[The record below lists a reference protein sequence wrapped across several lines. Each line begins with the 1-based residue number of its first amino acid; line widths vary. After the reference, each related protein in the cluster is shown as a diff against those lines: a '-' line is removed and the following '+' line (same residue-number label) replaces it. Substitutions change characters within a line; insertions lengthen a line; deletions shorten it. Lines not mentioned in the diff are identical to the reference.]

1 MMVGASWKDE
11 EVLQLTQQEEGIQQ
25 QLEVTKYMFE
35 ISAKDLLKYGSEKT
49 MLSLDGCSVVI

>member
-1 MMVGASWKDE
+1 MGASWKDK

-25 QLEVTKYMFE
+25 QLEVTKYMYE
-35 ISAKDLLKYGSEKT
+35 ILAKDLVKYGSDKT